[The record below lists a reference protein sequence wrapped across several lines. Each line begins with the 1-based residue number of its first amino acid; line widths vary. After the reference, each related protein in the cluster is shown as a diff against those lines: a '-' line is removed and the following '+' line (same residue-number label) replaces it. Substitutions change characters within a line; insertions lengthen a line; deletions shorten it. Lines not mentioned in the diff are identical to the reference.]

1 MSQGRQYRRLMLGK
15 GSKHAA
21 DCFAGNF
28 VGADFDVDEDLTG
41 QLPDAWKEFNKTFIP
56 KVLAAQPDKTK
67 IGAGLICGS
76 LWVVCKGMNTGD
88 IVICPDGEG
97 TYRVGEI
104 TGEYQYV
111 PGGILQHRRPV
122 RWLNVSIPRTAMS
135 EALRNSTGSIGTVCD
150 ISGHHDELARL
161 IGNTAQPQIIAT
173 DETIED
179 PMAFAMESHLEHFI
193 VENWEQTDF
202 GQEFIIFEEDGE
214 QTGKQYD
221 TPAGRMDIVAVSKDR
236 KKLLII
242 ELKRGRTSDIVV
254 GQLLRYMGFAKEQMA
269 EPGQEIHGVVI
280 ALEDDQKLRW
290 AMSAM
295 PNVAFYRYQISFK
308 LQKVK

>member
-67 IGAGLICGS
+67 IGAGLTCGS

-122 RWLNVSIPRTAMS
+122 RWLDVSIPRTAMS

-150 ISGHHDELARL
+150 VSGHYDELARL

>member
-21 DCFAGNF
+21 ECFAGNF

-150 ISGHHDELARL
+150 ISGHHDELSRL
-161 IGNTAQPQIIAT
+161 IGNTAPPQIVAT